1 MSFQET
7 LQQLRILSSNYPQ
20 ARKKIVEAKA
30 NGLATIETLNR
41 EIGGFIEFNPGSKS
55 KQERFEN
62 VIPLIESGNVYFP
75 NEKLDPTIEDD
86 IEEMLKFPNAT
97 HDDFVDM
104 LSQYLLN
111 YEYRY
116 GGKVDTDNRF
126 TLLANAIRGF

>member
-1 MSFQET
+1 MTFQET
-7 LQQLRILSSNYPQ
+7 LEQLRVLSAKYPQ
-20 ARKKIVEAKA
+20 ARKKLVESKA

-41 EIGGFIEFNPGSKS
+41 EIGGFVGFDPKSKS

-62 VIPLIESGNVYFP
+62 VIPLIEAGNVYLP
-75 NEKLDPTIEDD
+75 DETLDPTIEDD
-86 IEEMLKFPNAT
+86 IEELLRFPNGT

-116 GGKVDTDNRF
+116 GGRVETNSTF
-126 TLLANAIRGF
+126 ALLSKAIRGF

>member
-1 MSFQET
+1 MTFKET
-7 LQQLRILSSNYPQ
+7 LQTLRILSSNYPQ
-20 ARKKIVEAKA
+20 ARKKIIEAKA

-41 EIGGFIEFNPGSKS
+41 EIGGFVEFNPCSKS

-62 VIPLIESGNVYFP
+62 VIPLIESGNVFLP
-75 NEKLDPTIEDD
+75 DETIDNTIEDD
-86 IEEMLKFPNAT
+86 IEEMLRFPNAT

-126 TLLANAIRGF
+126 SMFAKAIRGF